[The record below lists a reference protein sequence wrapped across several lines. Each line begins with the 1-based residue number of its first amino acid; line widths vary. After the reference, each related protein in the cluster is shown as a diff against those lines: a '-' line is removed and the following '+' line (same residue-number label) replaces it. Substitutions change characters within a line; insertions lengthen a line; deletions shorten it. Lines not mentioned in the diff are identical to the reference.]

1 MIGEFEFYG
10 IYFPAIFLPALLAF
24 LVASGLWRL
33 LDALGAYRYVWH
45 RSLFNLALYVVVL
58 GGMVTLTRGWQA

>member
-10 IYFPAIFLPALLAF
+10 IYFPAFFGPALLAF
-24 LVASGLWRL
+24 LAASVIWRV
-33 LDALGAYRYVWH
+33 LDRLGAYRYIWH

-58 GGMVTLTRGWQA
+58 GGMVVLTR